1 MKIFSQLV
9 FFALAQFCPLAY
21 ATPIQSHF
29 YAGAELGIPFGTE
42 QENSVSQALVSR
54 LGGSATAT
62 EAGMA
67 QNGRILGGYKAFEN
81 IDFEVGLFQTT
92 ESSYPFTGRTG
103 LGIPYSG
110 NARTSVYGIN
120 YVTLLRPD
128 IASGW
133 NHVFIRLGGHW
144 SRMETT
150 TTIAGLGSSTTT
162 NSGSGSTYGL
172 GYEGV
177 IDSTINWRLQLTRTN
192 SLGGKSGS
200 NASVISLGIL
210 KIF

>member
-1 MKIFSQLV
+1 MKILLQLI
-9 FFALAQFCPLAY
+9 FLALAQFYPLAY
-21 ATPIQSHF
+21 ATPIQPRF

-42 QENSVSQALVSR
+42 QENSLSQALVSR
-54 LGGSATAT
+54 LGGNATVT

-67 QNGRILGGYKAFEN
+67 QNGRIFGGYKALEN
-81 IDFEVGLFQTT
+81 MDFEIGLFQTT
-92 ESSYPFTGRTG
+92 ESTYPFTGRTG

-120 YVTLLRPD
+120 YVTLLRPN

-133 NHVFIRLGGHW
+133 HHVFVRLGGHW

-150 TTIAGLGSSTTT
+150 STIAGLGSSTTT
-162 NSGSGSTYGL
+162 NSGSGSTYGF
-172 GYEGV
+172 GYEGI
-177 IDSTINWRLQLTRTN
+177 IDTTINWRLQLTRTN
-192 SLGGKSGS
+192 RLGGKSGS

-210 KIF
+210 KNF